1 MKIYKLIS
9 RKWWNTQKLSLY
21 VTQFKNVYDMR
32 LKSGVCFLYY
42 MNLLCLTQSTEGF
55 IKEIWGCEVSQSK
68 KKCQTSNEN
77 VEVTCEIWKRLNMS
91 KYTSVI
97 LILNKVIQEGKLWI
111 VNKYVFFNNSYK
123 QILHWNQEIK
133 DYTVLASS
141 TFV

>member
-1 MKIYKLIS
+1 
-9 RKWWNTQKLSLY
+9 
-21 VTQFKNVYDMR
+21 
-32 LKSGVCFLYY
+32 
-42 MNLLCLTQSTEGF
+42 
-55 IKEIWGCEVSQSK
+55 
-68 KKCQTSNEN
+68 
-77 VEVTCEIWKRLNMS
+77 MS